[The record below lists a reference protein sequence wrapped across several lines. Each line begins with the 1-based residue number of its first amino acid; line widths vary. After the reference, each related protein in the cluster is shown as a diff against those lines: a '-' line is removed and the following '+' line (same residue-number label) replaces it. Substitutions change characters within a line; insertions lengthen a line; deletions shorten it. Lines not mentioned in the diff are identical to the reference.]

1 MNHLHLTIDELCDE
15 LRELDEL
22 DLLEMLDITS
32 EELVDVFRK
41 RIEKKRSLLEKKL
54 SDIWKEDGDD
64 FSAYQEIFTE

>member
-1 MNHLHLTIDELCDE
+1 MNHLTIDELCDE

-54 SDIWKEDGDD
+54 SDNWKEDGDD
-64 FSAYQEIFTE
+64 FSAYQEISTE

>member
-1 MNHLHLTIDELCDE
+1 MNHLTIDELCDE
-15 LRELDEL
+15 LRELDEI

-54 SDIWKEDGDD
+54 SDNWKEDGDD
-64 FSAYQEIFTE
+64 FSAYQEISTE